1 MSTKM
6 LVLKTRLVVGVDAL
20 KALHAEPVRNDAVH
34 LVDSGIDFMAT
45 RGAAMGSLANLEK
58 HMAPNPVSDP
68 GDDWINSADD
78 FELQRVLQES
88 ASQSEQRGKQIPNLP
103 DDEFQRMPVQ
113 NNNDAVRAV
122 KNLVDQGSSEI
133 DAINFIALE
142 LRKNAHELQ
151 LAYVLNVSKEHHMAK
166 EESVDGVRLQAA
178 DDEQRILEAQLF
190 VVKCVNDYD
199 KNHSSSVGEDNI
211 FTTCVEEVENFLH
224 LPVGIL
230 CALQPDLALQLAL
243 EQTHDRYGMNI
254 NIDQEWENVVK
265 VAERFGLKDSD
276 LAEFLQLLERGG
288 HKL

>member
-6 LVLKTRLVVGVDAL
+6 LVLKTSLVVGVDAL
-20 KALHAEPVRNDAVH
+20 KALHVEPVRNDAVH
-34 LVDSGIDFMAT
+34 DFMAT
-45 RGAAMGSLANLEK
+45 RGAAMGSLAHLEK
-58 HMAPNPVSDP
+58 HMAPNPNPVIPVSDS

-88 ASQSEQRGKQIPNLP
+88 ASQAEQRGKQIPNLSG
-103 DDEFQRMPVQ
+103 DEVEQ
-113 NNNDAVRAV
+113 NNHDAVQAV
-122 KNLVDQGSSEI
+122 KDLVLQGSSEI

-211 FTTCVEEVENFLH
+211 FTTCVEEVEKKLL

-230 CALQPDLALQLAL
+230 CSLQPDLALQLAL

-265 VAERFGLKDSD
+265 VAERFGFKDSD

>member
-6 LVLKTRLVVGVDAL
+6 LVLKTSLVVGVDAL
-20 KALHAEPVRNDAVH
+20 KALHVEPVRNDAVH
-34 LVDSGIDFMAT
+34 DFMAT
-45 RGAAMGSLANLEK
+45 RGAAMGSLAHLEK
-58 HMAPNPVSDP
+58 HMAPNPNPVIPVSDS

-88 ASQSEQRGKQIPNLP
+88 ASQAEQRGKQIPNLP
-103 DDEFQRMPVQ
+103 DDQFQRMPVQ

-151 LAYVLNVSKEHHMAK
+151 LAYVLNVSKEPNMAK
-166 EESVDGVRLQAA
+166 EESVGGVRLKAA
-178 DDEQRILEAQLF
+178 DDEQRILEAKRRVLN
-190 VVKCVNDYD
+190 CVNDYD
-199 KNHSSSVGEDNI
+199 KNHSSSISVDGDNDFKI
-211 FTTCVEEVENFLH
+211 CVKEVENNLS

-230 CALQPDLALQLAL
+230 CALQPDLALHLAL
-243 EQTHDRYGMNI
+243 EQTHGKNMDT
-254 NIDQEWENVVK
+254 DQEYKYVED

-276 LAEFLQLLERGG
+276 FLKFLQLVTTRSS
-288 HKL
+288 